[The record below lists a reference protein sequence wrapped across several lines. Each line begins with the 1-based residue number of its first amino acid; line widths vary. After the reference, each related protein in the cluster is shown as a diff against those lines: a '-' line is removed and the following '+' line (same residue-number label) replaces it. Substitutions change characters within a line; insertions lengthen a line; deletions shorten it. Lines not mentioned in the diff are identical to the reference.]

1 MRQSDDKRDM
11 IVWSLRCIIII
22 ASIVKVAIPAIAAP
36 TTEELA
42 VTSYIEESVVKRY
55 RERISTRVSNDLFF
69 VSAQVSLM
77 EKPKEENEKNKT
89 LNQSDVNYIPDF
101 NLGLL
106 TQVSSSMSQDGNP
119 QKFLEKYKLR
129 RVNVFVGLSHLL
141 DDDYKNKF
149 QEWLTQSV
157 RSEFGPIANSFVN
170 TIPKAP
176 KEKPEVTPDK
186 ELDKELG
193 KEKKEPPTLLE
204 KLGQFQHAVGLAIL
218 SLFVIFAVLLYKL
231 LPSID
236 AKNKNKLTKEISE
249 IESIKLAAQNSIRS
263 PEPVNSEII
272 ASPEQTHEI
281 ELNPVVY
288 ESFKSHQNKI
298 AFLVNNRFP
307 MTLKLFTLWSGE
319 GAPGKLKITATID
332 ALLSVSEKIS
342 SMNTDFSFE
351 NLLPDSLKNDRE
363 MTKAFK
369 SYSKLSSQKRMEILE
384 KSYWDI
390 VSHMTMKEQALYLP
404 FSKMKDSNL
413 RDIKKIIKEQNNQLK
428 MITVLHLE
436 SEQMTE
442 VLRDFPLQEKINM
455 FKEAYVS
462 ERVEPEVIEFADSSI
477 NFLLNNSSHQID
489 DKISMQGFLPQMLI
503 NMRASEEVK
512 LILEIS
518 NELSDKGNYIRF
530 NYPSIAFLGE
540 WPKDELKKL
549 IAKLS
554 VRQLQAIL
562 QILPNQALIII
573 TEQLPTRLKS
583 ILRDTTTSKK
593 LSNEELDVELSRV
606 RSTLFTM
613 FENKNIDLNTLFS
626 TEPSQVLH
634 EVA

>member
-1 MRQSDDKRDM
+1 M

>member
-1 MRQSDDKRDM
+1 M

-369 SYSKLSSQKRMEILE
+369 SYSKISSQKRMEILE